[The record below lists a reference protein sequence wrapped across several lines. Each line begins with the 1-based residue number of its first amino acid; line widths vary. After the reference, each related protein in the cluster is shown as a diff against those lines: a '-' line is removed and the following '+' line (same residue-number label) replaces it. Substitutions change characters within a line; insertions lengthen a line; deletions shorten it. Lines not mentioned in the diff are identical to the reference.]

1 MFIEIF
7 LNGIIQI
14 TSMKCLT
21 VLALFFICFN
31 VFLSL
36 GCVENEQVT
45 DEKMVFPEEPTYKN
59 YQDLVVD
66 RNYAIYPD
74 EMSTD
79 TTMSTISPI
88 HLPLQKGDE
97 ITISITNITG
107 GNNEIQMTITESN
120 GFKTFYEQT
129 IVNGGSYKWIVPQT
143 DDMSFSFVSEGID
156 SKQFHVKIEV
166 SYTNTTHR
174 YWIQKYID

>member
-36 GCVENEQVT
+36 GCVENEQVI
-45 DEKMVFPEEPTYKN
+45 DEKIVFPEEPTYKN

-66 RNYAIYPD
+66 RNYAIYSD

-97 ITISITNITG
+97 ITILITNITG

-129 IVNGGSYKWIVPQT
+129 IVNGGSYEWIVPQT
-143 DDMSFSFVSEGID
+143 NDMSFSFVSEGID
-156 SKQFHVKIEV
+156 SKEFHVKIEV
-166 SYTNTTHR
+166 NYTNITHR